1 MSIAI
6 RLQGRRGPRF
16 LLDIDTEI
24 PMTGVTAL
32 LGPSGS
38 GKTSL
43 LRALAGLDRHSGTI
57 RFGSETWQDERRF
70 LPAERRRIG
79 YVFQGEGLLPHLSVC
94 KNLDFAER
102 RAPPGPFDREQIVAR
117 TGIATLLN
125 AMPRDLSGG
134 EMQRASIARAL
145 LGQPRLLLMDE
156 PLSALDAPAR
166 ASMVDWLG
174 DLLPRLDLPVVHVT
188 HDEAEARRLA
198 STTLVLRD
206 GRLVAA
212 A

>member
-16 LLDIDTEI
+16 LLDIDVII
-24 PMTGVTAL
+24 PSTGVTAL

-43 LRALAGLDRHSGTI
+43 LRALAGLDPHPGVI
-57 RFGSETWQDERRF
+57 RFGPDSWQDDGLFVRT
-70 LPAERRRIG
+70 ERRRIG
-79 YVFQGEGLLPHLSVC
+79 YVFQGEGLLPHLPVRR
-94 KNLDFAER
+94 NLDFAER
-102 RAPPGPFDREQIVAR
+102 LALPGPFDREEIVTR
-117 TGIATLLN
+117 TGIATLLD

-156 PLSALDAPAR
+156 PLSALDTSAR
-166 ASMVDWLG
+166 TSMVDWLG
-174 DLLPRLDLPVVHVT
+174 DLLPSLDLPVVYVT
-188 HDEAEARRLA
+188 HDESEARRLA
-198 STTLVLRD
+198 STTLLLRD
-206 GRLVAA
+206 GRLAA
-212 A
+212 D

>member
-16 LLDIDTEI
+16 LLDIDIEI
-24 PMTGVTAL
+24 PSTGVTAL

-43 LRALAGLDRHSGTI
+43 LRALAGLDRHPGVI
-57 RFGSETWQDERRF
+57 RFGPDCWQNEQHF
-70 LPAERRRIG
+70 LPAERRQIG
-79 YVFQGEGLLPHLSVC
+79 YVFQGEGLLPHLSVRR
-94 KNLDFAER
+94 NLDFAEQ
-102 RAPPGPFDREQIVAR
+102 RAPAGPFDREEIVGR
-117 TGIATLLN
+117 TGVAALLD

-134 EMQRASIARAL
+134 EVQRASIARAL

-156 PLSALDAPAR
+156 PLSALDTPAR

-174 DLLPRLDLPVVHVT
+174 DLLPRLNLPVVYVT
-188 HDEAEARRLA
+188 HDESEARRLA
-198 STTLVLRD
+198 STTLLLRD
-206 GRLVAA
+206 GRLAA
-212 A
+212 D

>member
-1 MSIAI
+1 MTIAI

-16 LLDIDTEI
+16 LLDVDTQI
-24 PMTGVTAL
+24 PSTGVTAL

-43 LRALAGLDRHSGTI
+43 LRALAGLDRHPGVI
-57 RFGSETWQDERRF
+57 RFGSDSWQDEHHF

-79 YVFQGEGLLPHLSVC
+79 YVFQGEGLLPHLSVR

-102 RAPPGPFDREQIVAR
+102 RASPGPFDREEIVAR
-117 TGIATLLN
+117 TGITTLLD

-156 PLSALDAPAR
+156 PLSALDTPAR
-166 ASMVDWLG
+166 ASMVDWLVE
-174 DLLPRLDLPVVHVT
+174 LLPGLDLPVVYVT

-198 STTLVLRD
+198 STTLLLRD
-206 GRLVAA
+206 GRLTAD
-212 A
+212 